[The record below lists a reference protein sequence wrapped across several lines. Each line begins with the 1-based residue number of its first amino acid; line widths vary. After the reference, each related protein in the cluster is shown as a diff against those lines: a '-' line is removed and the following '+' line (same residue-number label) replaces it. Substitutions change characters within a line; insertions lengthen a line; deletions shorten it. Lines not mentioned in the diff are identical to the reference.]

1 MIAEIPTRPEASEA
15 VFDALLDMLGAD
27 GVAELIEIFEVET
40 RRRLVRLAARDQPG
54 AVTRRELHT
63 LKGAAGTVGA
73 PGIVRLATLLEHT
86 VTREIPLTAA
96 DLAAMEASL
105 EAFLA
110 AFRARSRAVSE

>member
-73 PGIVRLATLLEHT
+73 PGIVRLVTLLEHT
-86 VTREIPLTAA
+86 ATGETPLTAA